1 MKKKTWLF
9 IIVLIVFIINIS
21 FFILVRLAKV
31 DKIVQTRISDQL
43 SELLN
48 AEIKIEEF
56 TFNDK
61 QANISGIEIN
71 SDDKFNLKVNQLYVE
86 YNLQKLIF
94 SKFKN
99 LKAITHIKIYDP
111 EFSLIIKPDGTKKE
125 DSEFIIPDITEF
137 FKMLDIY
144 NGSFNLNFEN
154 DIFQIANSWKKIDIS
169 IKNTKSSNITMSAKS
184 GDDSRLNV
192 SCILNKGV
200 IEKADLKLNDL
211 QPSELEISELNSF
224 GLILDAEIKY
234 AEEKLH
240 YISQIKNV
248 YAGFA
253 EKRASIDSII
263 VSGNNER
270 TNISLHNSYLDNNKI
285 EGSAVINNILTNNG
299 TINSE
304 ITTSNIPFSR
314 YIEQVSGDVQVK
326 FNISGKLTNPTINA
340 EVISDKLIVADQ
352 ELDNINISAI
362 MKESNIDLQLNSS
375 LWEGNKIVG
384 NGYYRIGEDL
394 HLDLYSKNMLWQSGD
409 LQVAGDFTSTIKYKD
424 VPEIFIDLEN
434 ISFQTSLFELNDLT
448 LKANLLDNDVTADIT
463 HPLNDI
469 GFSCFGNISEM
480 EIKAKLKLRGLDL
493 SSTLEGTALPIL
505 TGDVEV
511 EANKY
516 SIVTNSN
523 IMVYDRD
530 YGKLGGRLKT
540 DIVLDLSNKSSL
552 INIRSYNAK
561 YNYEPFKIDL
571 LAKGTLDSLQIKH
584 FSLNKMIDINGWIR
598 REPEFKF
605 SLSLHGEEL
614 KVKDLS
620 KYFVDYET
628 TRQLDGN
635 LNIIG
640 NIDNLGEGN
649 VDGNVS
655 VNDFRFGDIEE
666 LYAGFNIIGNSS
678 MISLRD
684 GFIKTNEHD
693 VVGLQGAL
701 ITKPDLLITANGV
714 IDSLQLVD
722 ILPQENLSGV
732 IKG

>member
-394 HLDLYSKNMLWQSGD
+394 HLDLYSKNMLW
-409 LQVAGDFTSTIKYKD
+409 
-424 VPEIFIDLEN
+424 
-434 ISFQTSLFELNDLT
+434 
-448 LKANLLDNDVTADIT
+448 
-463 HPLNDI
+463 
-469 GFSCFGNISEM
+469 
-480 EIKAKLKLRGLDL
+480 
-493 SSTLEGTALPIL
+493 
-505 TGDVEV
+505 
-511 EANKY
+511 
-516 SIVTNSN
+516 
-523 IMVYDRD
+523 
-530 YGKLGGRLKT
+530 
-540 DIVLDLSNKSSL
+540 
-552 INIRSYNAK
+552 
-561 YNYEPFKIDL
+561 
-571 LAKGTLDSLQIKH
+571 
-584 FSLNKMIDINGWIR
+584 
-598 REPEFKF
+598 
-605 SLSLHGEEL
+605 
-614 KVKDLS
+614 
-620 KYFVDYET
+620 
-628 TRQLDGN
+628 
-635 LNIIG
+635 
-640 NIDNLGEGN
+640 
-649 VDGNVS
+649 
-655 VNDFRFGDIEE
+655 
-666 LYAGFNIIGNSS
+666 
-678 MISLRD
+678 
-684 GFIKTNEHD
+684 
-693 VVGLQGAL
+693 
-701 ITKPDLLITANGV
+701 
-714 IDSLQLVD
+714 
-722 ILPQENLSGV
+722 
-732 IKG
+732 